1 MCNPSY
7 SNGTE
12 VALVYYRAG
21 YDPVSYPCEKEWN
34 VRLLL
39 ENSRAIK
46 CPSISYHLLTT
57 KKIQQVL
64 SNQNVLEWYDETLSY
79 VTDFAKT
86 LHV

>member
-1 MCNPSY
+1 MCYSSY

-12 VALVYYRAG
+12 VV
-21 YDPVSYPCEKEWN
+21 DMIQCYPCEKEWN
-34 VRLLL
+34 VQLLL

-46 CPSISYHLLTT
+46 CPFISYHLLTT

-64 SNQNVLEWYDETLSY
+64 SNQDMLEWYYDETLSY